1 MRTHPVKHVI
11 YCLFTL
17 ALTACGNEQINSQQG
32 KVAGKSTDT
41 KKLSQTESTS
51 KFKEGTDYT
60 IFERVRVLDRVGFQQ
75 PAEAFSLLLPKGWK
89 NDGEVIWIGP
99 NSGCDGTNQRFS
111 ASSPDGKF
119 SFEMYPYTLWS
130 WTSNEQLRQFQQSNG
145 GGSQYCSYGEPMDA
159 EQYLKYVFVPN
170 ELGNPKVGEVKPNP
184 DVVRIMAEKNSEGRA
199 ELMNYGMADV
209 QFHQTAVN
217 AKLSWPGNKKGI
229 ALCGVSIIESIIPN
243 NYTGTYDKSIT
254 TVAAQRVV
262 FKYDAADEAQAEKL
276 ISVIMSSYRTNPD
289 WKSQVDQFWKMVR
302 QRKQVVHL
310 GKLKMMDERT
320 RQIGEAAIAAG
331 NQRLKDMDTQMR
343 TWESTQKSQDR
354 MHTNFIK
361 TIREVEN
368 YRDATGKIEL
378 ASGYEHAWSRSDG
391 SSFIMTNNPNFD
403 PAAVFLDNRWKEMR
417 KVD

>member
-1 MRTHPVKHVI
+1 MRTYPAKHI
-11 YCLFTL
+11 ISCLFTV
-17 ALTACGNEQINSQQG
+17 ALIACGNEQTNSQQA
-32 KVAGKSTDT
+32 KVSEKDSQT
-41 KKLSQTESTS
+41 KKISQKEPAG

-60 IFERVRVLDRVGFQQ
+60 VFERVRILDRVGFQQ

-89 NDGEVIWIGP
+89 SQGEVIWIGP
-99 NSGCDGTNQRFS
+99 NSGCDGTNQRFT

-145 GGSQYCSYGEPMDA
+145 SGSQYCSYGQPMDA
-159 EQYLKYVFVPN
+159 EQYLKHVFAPN
-170 ELGNPKVGEVKPNP
+170 ELGNPQVSQVKPNP

-199 ELMNYGMADV
+199 ELINYGMADV
-209 QFHQTAVN
+209 QYHQTAIN
-217 AKLSWPGNKKGI
+217 AKLSWPDNKKGI

-254 TVAAQRVV
+254 TLAAQRVV
-262 FKYDAADEAQAEKL
+262 FKYDVADEAQAEKM
-276 ISVIMSSYRTNPD
+276 IAVIMSSFRTNPN
-289 WKSQVDQFWKMVR
+289 WKQEVDQFWKMAR
-302 QRKQVVHL
+302 QRKHVVHL
-310 GKLKMMDERT
+310 GKLRLMDERT
-320 RQIGEAAIAAG
+320 KQIGDAAIAAG

-343 TWESTQKSQDR
+343 TWESSQKSQDR

-368 YRDATGKIEL
+368 YRDETGKIEL
-378 ASGYEHAWSRSDG
+378 SSGYNHAWSRSDG

-403 PAAVFLDNRWKEMR
+403 PSAVLLDNRWKEMQ